1 MVSQKFLN
9 ITPERWLDIKQVIHS
24 DLGLTIEHDEG
35 SGESHGIHFA
45 WLCAVPVLTVSI
57 TVPGFGWALKLAGYH
72 CEDDVMKAVAKKID
86 GVS

>member
-1 MVSQKFLN
+1 M
-9 ITPERWLDIKQVIHS
+9 ITQQFSNVTLERWADIKQVMHS

-45 WLCAVPVLTVSI
+45 WLFAVPALTVSI
-57 TVPGFGWALKLAGYH
+57 TVPVFGWALKLAGYH
-72 CEDDVMKAVAKKID
+72 RENDVMAAVAKKID